1 MMGTKIRS
9 FSPLPHDLSLED
21 LVPQDHF
28 YRRLQARLDL
38 SFVRELV
45 APLYAGGGRPSV
57 DPVVFFKL
65 ELVMFFEDI
74 RSERQLMGMVSDR
87 LSLRWYLGYDLFEPL
102 PDHSSLTRI
111 RERYGLLVFR
121 RFFERIVRECVEAG
135 LVWGEE
141 FFFDATKVEANAS
154 MESRI
159 PRFSAQAH
167 LGGLFGDEE
176 MPDTEV
182 GDGTS
187 GSSAEREL
195 DALPAASDRGLR
207 AENEGRGDWI
217 SKDGKP
223 DRTIVRGGYRRKSD
237 YEVSLTDP
245 DASLMQHK
253 RGASRMGYHAHYVVD
268 GGKARVI
275 LNVLVTPADVTEN
288 QPMLDL
294 LWRTIFRWRARVR
307 RVTGDST
314 YGTKEI
320 VAAVEKA
327 AIRAYVSMTDF
338 EGRSPY
344 YGSSRFVYDAERD
357 LYRCP
362 QGESLSLYTHSY
374 TEKLTR
380 YRAKAETC
388 NACPLKPECT
398 PGDSGRVLMRSFD
411 EELLER
417 VKAYRGSAPYEK
429 ALRKRRVWVEPMFGE
444 AKEWHGMRRFRL
456 RRLWRV
462 NAEAMV
468 IATGHNIKRLL
479 TFWGRGPRKLAQ
491 VEALRPPA
499 PTSSANSR
507 PLRGSHRRRPHRS
520 SRVFQRAGAFCEVR
534 RYGVLRSSAQGGFSE
549 GRIVPAQ
556 DLRATPAYFGYYPS
570 SLASS

>member
-1 MMGTKIRS
+1 MMGTKVRS
-9 FSPLPHDLSLED
+9 FSPLPHHISLED
-21 LVPQDHF
+21 LVPQDNF

-38 SFVRELV
+38 SFVRDLV
-45 APLYAGGGRPSV
+45 GPLYARGGRPSV

-65 ELVMFFEDI
+65 QLVMFFEDL
-74 RSERQLMGMVSDR
+74 RSERQLMRIVSDR
-87 LSLRWYLGYDLFEPL
+87 LSLRWYLGYDLFEAL

-121 RFFERIVRECVEAG
+121 RFFERIVEECIEAG

-141 FFFDATKVEANAS
+141 LFFDATKVEANAS

-159 PRFSAQAH
+159 PRFAAEAH
-167 LGGLFGDEE
+167 LGGLFGDEGADE
-176 MPDTEV
+176 IADEIEV
-182 GDGTS
+182 GDETS
-187 GSSAEREL
+187 EPYAAADL
-195 DALPAASDRGLR
+195 DALPAASDRVLG

-237 YEVSLTDP
+237 YEVSPTDP

-294 LWRTIFRWRARVR
+294 LFRTAFRWRARVR

-320 VAAVEKA
+320 IAAVEKA
-327 AIRAYVSMTDF
+327 SIRAYLSMADF
-338 EGRSPY
+338 ESRSPY
-344 YGSSRFVYDAERD
+344 YGSSRFVYDAEQD
-357 LYRCP
+357 LYNCL
-362 QGESLSLYTHSY
+362 QGEPLRLYTHSY
-374 TEKLTR
+374 TERLSR
-380 YRAKAETC
+380 YRADPESC

-417 VKAYRGSAPYEK
+417 VRAYRGTAPYEK
-429 ALRKRRVWVEPMFGE
+429 ALRKRKVWVEPMFAE

-468 IATGHNIKRLL
+468 IATGQNIKRLL
-479 TFWGRGPRKLAQ
+479 TFRGRGPRKLAQ
-491 VEALRPPA
+491 AQALRPPA
-499 PTSSANSR
+499 PTPSANSR
-507 PLRGSHRRRPHRS
+507 LLRGSHRRRSTPLLPRFS
-520 SRVFQRAGAFCEVR
+520 TGC
-534 RYGVLRSSAQGGFSE
+534 GVLRSC
-549 GRIVPAQ
+549 GRSCI
-556 DLRATPAYFGYYPS
+556 
-570 SLASS
+570 ASY